1 MTAEELI
8 RTALALKGEMPET
21 TDDYRGYALRALNII
36 LAEMLPLENQT
47 RYAKGEAELSAAPE
61 LSAFS
66 DDVPY
71 DAQLVKTC
79 GAYGLAAKLTIEHAV
94 CRNDTAEQRENG
106 TIYCVSGGGYV
117 FRSNKGTVRTFTLC
131 AEFGF

>member
-8 RTALALKGEMPET
+8 QTALALKGETPET
-21 TDDYRGYALRALNII
+21 ADDYRGYALRALNII

-47 RYAKGEAELSAAPE
+47 RYAKGEAELSTAPE

-79 GAYGLAAKLTIEHAV
+79 GAYGLAAKLTIEDNNAPLFNYLN
-94 CRNDTAEQRENG
+94 RMYAQAFTEG
-106 TIYCVSGGGYV
+106 TPGKTERICDSVWGD
-117 FRSNKGTVRTFTLC
+117 
-131 AEFGF
+131 

>member
-1 MTAEELI
+1 M
-8 RTALALKGEMPET
+8 
-21 TDDYRGYALRALNII
+21 II
-36 LAEMLPLENQT
+36 AT

-79 GAYGLAAKLTIEHAV
+79 GAYGLAAKLTIEDNNAPLF
-94 CRNDTAEQRENG
+94 NYLNPMYAQAFTEGTPGKTEQICDSVWG
-106 TIYCVSGGGYV
+106 D
-117 FRSNKGTVRTFTLC
+117 
-131 AEFGF
+131 

>member
-36 LAEMLPLENQT
+36 LAECCRLKT
-47 RYAKGEAELSAAPE
+47 RRAMQRVRRSCPPHPE

-79 GAYGLAAKLTIEHAV
+79 GAYGLAAKLTIEV
-94 CRNDTAEQRENG
+94 TMRRCSIT
-106 TIYCVSGGGYV
+106 
-117 FRSNKGTVRTFTLC
+117 
-131 AEFGF
+131 